1 MAFVLS
7 KIFWLIFRPLN
18 LVIFMIIGGMLIRL
32 VARKSTRLQRFGGG
46 LIGLSAFVMIV
57 LGFTNIPDYLL
68 YSLENRADVAEI
80 SEKPAGIIVLGGG
93 LNSHITRQRN
103 IKYAMS
109 DAGERLIAAFELS
122 NKYPDIPLVYSGG
135 PAKRN
140 VNRDPETLVAQNIA
154 KALYGDKKSII
165 AENKSRNTWENAV
178 FLKRLLNPKPDEK
191 WIVVTSA
198 YHAFRSAAIFK
209 KIGFEVHIFP
219 TNYRAEYV
227 GNLSVVGNAVVQFG
241 KADLVLKEYFGII
254 AYWLMGRLDWP
265 FG

>member
-7 KIFWLIFRPLN
+7 KLFWLIFRPLN
-18 LVIFMIIGGMLIRL
+18 LVIFMIIAGSLIRFA
-32 VARKSTRLQRFGGG
+32 ARKSPRLQRFGGG
-46 LIGLSAFVMIV
+46 LIGLSALVMV
-57 LGFTNIPDYLL
+57 VFGFTNIPDYFL
-68 YSLENRADVAEI
+68 YNLENRAGSAEI
-80 SEKPAGIIVLGGG
+80 SEKPAGIIILGGG
-93 LNSHITRQRN
+93 LNPHITRQRN

-135 PAKRN
+135 PDKINAEQY
-140 VNRDPETLVAQNIA
+140 PETLIAQNIA
-154 KALYGDKKSII
+154 RALYGDKKTII

-178 FLKRLLNPKPDEK
+178 FLKQLLKPARGEK

-209 KIGFEVHIFP
+209 KIGFEIHIYP
-219 TNYRAEYV
+219 ANYQAVYV
-227 GNLSVVGNAVVQFG
+227 GHIALANDAAQQF
-241 KADLVLKEYFGII
+241 KKTDLVLKEYIGIV

-265 FG
+265 F